1 MGEII
6 HEMITE
12 KQITDR
18 ILEMAEQISKDYEGK
33 EIRLICILK
42 GSVFFCAELAK
53 RITVPVTIDFMQVSS
68 YGDKT
73 KTSGNLTVKKDLDDQ
88 VEGLHCLVVEDIV
101 DSGYTLSLTKKMLLA
116 RNPASLKLCA
126 LLDKPD
132 RRETEI
138 EAEYTGFVIPDK
150 FVVGYGLDYAQKY
163 RNLPYIGEVR
173 FIED

>member
-18 ILEMAEQISKDYEGK
+18 IREMAEQISKDYEGK
-33 EIRLICILK
+33 EIRIVCILK

-53 RITVPVTIDFMQVSS
+53 RLTVPVTIDFMQVSS

-88 VEGLHCLVVEDIV
+88 VE
-101 DSGYTLSLTKKMLLA
+101 
-116 RNPASLKLCA
+116 
-126 LLDKPD
+126 
-132 RRETEI
+132 
-138 EAEYTGFVIPDK
+138 
-150 FVVGYGLDYAQKY
+150 
-163 RNLPYIGEVR
+163 
-173 FIED
+173 

>member
-1 MGEII
+1 MYYVQIYLQKERKNKMGEII

-18 ILEMAEQISKDYEGK
+18 IREMAEQISKDYEGK
-33 EIRLICILK
+33 EIRIVCILK

-53 RITVPVTIDFMQVSS
+53 RLTVPVTIDFMQVSS

-88 VEGLHCLVVEDIV
+88 VEGLHCIVIEDIV

-116 RNPASLKLCA
+116 RNPASLKLCT

-132 RRETEI
+132 RRESR
-138 EAEYTGFVIPDK
+138 D
-150 FVVGYGLDYAQKY
+150 
-163 RNLPYIGEVR
+163 
-173 FIED
+173 